1 MNRDF
6 RMLFAAAAVSR
17 LGTSISYVAMPL
29 IAVTGLAAS
38 PGEVGLLAMLGTV
51 AFLVIGLPAGA
62 WTDRVRRRGVL
73 ITADVARAVVLGSV
87 PVAWWLGQL
96 HIGQLY
102 VVVLLLGVGTVFFD
116 VASQSYV
123 PQVVGRPA
131 LLAANTR
138 LVSMDAVNDI
148 AGRGVAGYLVA
159 ALTAPAALVIDA
171 ASYLVSAWCVTR
183 VRHREERPAPA
194 ERRLWTDIGE
204 GVRFVGGHPVLR
216 AILLSGALVNLGI
229 VLVLT
234 MVPIVLVDE
243 LGLGAGVLG
252 LFLASGGVGT
262 LAGSLVARRLAARVG
277 AGRLALVGSL
287 LVAPC
292 GFGMP
297 LMDRGAALWL
307 AGIGWVVVTAQVGA
321 NNVILVSFRQQVT
334 PDRLLGRMTATFRFL
349 LMGILAVGAAAAG
362 ALGQYV
368 SPRAALFAGATAIAL
383 VWLPI
388 LFSPLRRLRGLTE

>member
-1 MNRDF
+1 
-6 RMLFAAAAVSR
+6 MLFFAAAVSR

-29 IAVTGLAAS
+29 VAVTGLDAS

-51 AFLVIGLPAGA
+51 AFLVIGLPSR
-62 WTDRVRRRGVL
+62 D
-73 ITADVARAVVLGSV
+73 AVVLGSV
-87 PVAWWLGQL
+87 PVAWWLGLL

-102 VVVLLLGVGTVFFD
+102 VVVLLLGVGSVFFD

-123 PQVVGRPA
+123 PRVVGRSA

-148 AGRGVAGYLVA
+148 AGRGIAGYLVA
-159 ALTAPAALVIDA
+159 ALTAPVALVIDA

-183 VRHREERPAPA
+183 VRHREERPVPA
-194 ERRLWTDIGE
+194 AGRLWTDIGE
-204 GVRFVGGHPVLR
+204 GVRFVARHPVLR
-216 AILLSGALVNLGI
+216 AILVSGALVNLGI

-234 MVPIVLVDE
+234 MVPVVLVDE

-252 LFLASGGVGT
+252 LLLASGGVGT

-277 AGRLALVGSL
+277 AGRLALSGSL
-287 LVAPC
+287 LMVPC

-297 LMDRGAALWL
+297 LMDHGAVLWL
-307 AGIGWVVVTAQVGA
+307 AGRLGGG
-321 NNVILVSFRQQVT
+321 
-334 PDRLLGRMTATFRFL
+334 DRAGGRLQRDPREL
-349 LMGILAVGAAAAG
+349 PAAG
-362 ALGQYV
+362 DTGPAARPHDRHVPLPADGHALGQYV

-388 LFSPLRRLRGLTE
+388 LFSPLRRLRELTG